1 MEELDEL
8 RQKINEIDREL
19 VALYTKRLEVCREV
33 GLYKKAH
40 HLPVLDAAREKQV
53 LRSKAE
59 LVQQPEL
66 RSYVTALF
74 EHV

>member
-53 LRSKAE
+53 LRSKSRAGAAAGITV
-59 LVQQPEL
+59 LCDCAV
-66 RSYVTALF
+66 
-74 EHV
+74 